1 MGLWR
6 SFGRRGAPLSSS
18 GSLQADAGEEG
29 GFGIV
34 PGIERGGIERG
45 GSEAGWVGFLGL
57 GGRCRRGRLVHGEAH
72 VFAKDCEDLV
82 RGGVRVEGE
91 AGVQAFM
98 IQAGGGRAWRAFAGG
113 GGRGVL
119 LGRG

>member
-57 GGRCRRGRLVHGEAH
+57 GDG
-72 VFAKDCEDLV
+72 
-82 RGGVRVEGE
+82 
-91 AGVQAFM
+91 
-98 IQAGGGRAWRAFAGG
+98 AGGGAWSMARPTFSQRIARISSGVVFGSRARLVS
-113 GGRGVL
+113 R
-119 LGRG
+119 RS